1 MTTSA
6 EIEKS
11 CRGRWID
18 NLKDAPQCNIYREQI
33 IKDKCEWKS
42 ESINDLPDFNSLA
55 CKIHCKNIPND
66 GCSKL
71 FQNYC
76 KSDKDGEDKNIKYC
90 LEFCNYSENKEGC
103 LQSIKKSCSNKEITT
118 DKFCQKTVSLVD
130 KDMITIYETAMEEY
144 CNNKEILDD
153 DKKKIKND
161 FCACYDKELINQKYP
176 NIQKD
181 YIKNYVTANPQCYLD
196 CIECTTDDCEKNKK
210 AFKKTLLS
218 HKCEIPIC
226 ENTTDIYEL
235 INVPYDRAINI
246 NINDPR
252 CKMSESSEFVIPE
265 SESESDSETDSE
277 TDSEPVPIPASKSLS
292 VTDYILIVF
301 LIVIV
306 IVFIVFIV
314 FIIIRLKKRKRN
326 IQYYNMQ

>member
-1 MTTSA
+1 MS
-6 EIEKS
+6 
-11 CRGRWID
+11 
-18 NLKDAPQCNIYREQI
+18 
-33 IKDKCEWKS
+33 
-42 ESINDLPDFNSLA
+42 
-55 CKIHCKNIPND
+55 
-66 GCSKL
+66 
-71 FQNYC
+71 
-76 KSDKDGEDKNIKYC
+76 
-90 LEFCNYSENKEGC
+90 
-103 LQSIKKSCSNKEITT
+103 
-118 DKFCQKTVSLVD
+118 KTVSLVD